1 MSGVVRPWPEVPGGL
16 DAAVRVPRA
25 AVEVAVD
32 LSVAPGEVLCLLGP
46 NGAGKSTVLAAL
58 AGLVG
63 GPGTRVR
70 LDDRVLDDEARHVA
84 PADRGVGLVFQDHR
98 LFPHLTALENVAFG
112 LRARGVRRQEAHRT
126 AATELARAGL
136 APLADRRPS
145 ALSGGQAQ
153 RVAVARALAVRP
165 GLLLLDEPLAALD
178 AEARVATRAALRDLL
193 AEHPAPTVLVS
204 HDPADAVALADRVLV
219 LEGGRAVQQGRPGA
233 VLADPW
239 TPYVAS
245 LTGSTLW
252 RPEAVTAGG
261 DGDGWRAVL
270 PGGAVVRSRRARTGA
285 GPARVVVPAT
295 ATHVTVEGSGT
306 GTGGGD
312 GVDGPGLA
320 GVVVRLEPRVA
331 RLAVTVLLRD
341 GVHDLT
347 AEVGWD
353 DDAARLRPGDAV
365 RVTLDPERV
374 TVG

>member
-1 MSGVVRPWPEVPGGL
+1 MSGDVRPGPGRGGPDGL

-25 AVEVAVD
+25 AFEVAVD

-136 APLADRRPS
+136 APLADRRPP

-193 AEHPAPTVLVS
+193 AEHPTPTVLVS

-252 RPEAVTAGG
+252 RPETVVA
-261 DGDGWRAVL
+261 DGDGRQAVL

-295 ATHVTVEGSGT
+295 ATRVTVERPGPGAA
-306 GTGGGD
+306 G
-312 GVDGPGLA
+312 DGPGLA

-341 GVHDLT
+341 GVHELT

-374 TVG
+374 IVG